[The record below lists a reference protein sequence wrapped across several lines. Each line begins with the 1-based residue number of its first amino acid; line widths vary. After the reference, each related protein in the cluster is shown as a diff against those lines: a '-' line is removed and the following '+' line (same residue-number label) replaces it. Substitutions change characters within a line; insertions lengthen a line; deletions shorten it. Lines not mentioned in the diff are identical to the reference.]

1 MQVEVINIK
10 NNLQSDMLPQNLID
24 FVHFAAHELKSPIS
38 TILLATNLIS
48 KELEGQ
54 IQENTKEYLKIILE
68 DVNKIDYL
76 IKLFLDI
83 SSVKSRTIKMS
94 PQSLQ
99 ISDVINKNIDNSMLQ
114 IKYKNLN
121 LFKDIPN
128 NLPIL
133 EADPKVIEIALDN
146 IISNS
151 VKYTNIGGSIS
162 IKVKDNKK
170 NVVIR
175 VSDTGLG
182 IPENQKHF
190 IFQKNFRADNAQNSG
205 HEGMGMGLYLTKFVL
220 NKIGGEVWL
229 DTRNKHRTTFCV
241 AIPKKFNS
249 F

>member
-1 MQVEVINIK
+1 M
-10 NNLQSDMLPQNLID
+10 
-24 FVHFAAHELKSPIS
+24 
-38 TILLATNLIS
+38 LATNLIS

-114 IKYKNLN
+114 IKNKNLN

-133 EADPKVIEIALDN
+133 A
-146 IISNS
+146 
-151 VKYTNIGGSIS
+151 
-162 IKVKDNKK
+162 
-170 NVVIR
+170 R
-175 VSDTGLG
+175 
-182 IPENQKHF
+182 
-190 IFQKNFRADNAQNSG
+190 
-205 HEGMGMGLYLTKFVL
+205 LY
-220 NKIGGEVWL
+220 
-229 DTRNKHRTTFCV
+229 
-241 AIPKKFNS
+241 
-249 F
+249 